1 MCNLMNKSF
10 TDYDIVIDKISRGG
24 FRVQRKVMTN
34 FCKIDIIYI
43 TIITIIFVIIIVMII
58 IVVIIIIVN
67 VAIAFGYW
75 SMII

>member
-1 MCNLMNKSF
+1 MTN
-10 TDYDIVIDKISRGG
+10 YDIIIDKISRGG
-24 FRVQRKVMTN
+24 FRVQRKVMIN